1 MTEQTMTEL
10 AMTDAG
16 GLSVRIEQDQPIP
29 LDIEFTARPGEILAI
44 VGPSGS
50 GKSTTLRAI
59 AGLDTPQSGRI
70 VCNGVTWLDT
80 GSDINIAARRR
91 QVGLVFQSYAL
102 FPHLTTLENIL
113 EALQDRPPAGRE
125 DEARE
130 LLARIRLDGLEERLP
145 RQLSGGQQQRV
156 AVARALARR
165 PDVLLL
171 DEPFSA
177 VDRVTRQRLQR
188 ELAELRHDLPM
199 PVLLVTHDLDEAA
212 RLADRICV
220 IHRGRSLQTA
230 SPETVMTR
238 PVSPLVARLVN
249 LRNVFSGSVKEHRE
263 SAGVTRLAWQGRTI
277 EAGLSDAFEP
287 GEPVT
292 WCVPADSIIVH
303 RRDRPSQGD
312 RENPLSGI
320 VREAVQLGQT
330 TELVIVVG
338 GDDRQPFHL
347 SIPTHAARRNGI
359 VVGAEIGFSIRA
371 EAVHLMPPEPGGPEY
386 EQSAID

>member
-1 MTEQTMTEL
+1 MTEGVETEGV
-10 AMTDAG
+10 MPGTV
-16 GLSVRIEQDQPIP
+16 GLSVHLDQDRPIP
-29 LDIEFTARPGEILAI
+29 LKIDLDAFPGEILAI

-50 GKSTTLRAI
+50 GKSTALRAI
-59 AGLDTPQSGRI
+59 AGLDKPQRGRI
-70 VCNGVTWLDT
+70 VCNGAIWLDT
-80 GSDINIAARRR
+80 AAGINIAARRR
-91 QVGLVFQSYAL
+91 RVGLVFQSYAL

-113 EALQDRPPAGRE
+113 EALQDRPMAGRR
-125 DEARE
+125 DEARA
-130 LLARIRLDGLEERLP
+130 LLARIRLEGLEERLP

-177 VDRVTRQRLQR
+177 VDRATRLRLQR
-188 ELAELRHDLPM
+188 ELAELRNDLPM

-220 IHRGRSLQTA
+220 IHHGRSLQTDTPDA
-230 SPETVMTR
+230 VMTR

-249 LRNVFSGSVKEHRE
+249 LRNVFSGRVVRHRE
-263 SAGVTRLAWQGRTI
+263 DAGVTLLEWRGRTI
-277 EAGLSDAFEP
+277 EAGLCDAFQP
-287 GEPVT
+287 GEPVS

-303 RRDRPSQGD
+303 RRDRPSRGE

-320 VREAVQLGQT
+320 VREAVRLGET
-330 TELVIVVG
+330 TELVVVVG

-347 SIPTHAARRNGI
+347 AIPTHVARRNGI
-359 VVGAEIGFSIRA
+359 EAGVEIGFSIRR
-371 EAVHLMPPEPGGPEY
+371 EAVHLMQPEPDGD
-386 EQSAID
+386 QQFAADQ